1 MGQIV
6 SEQETNPNKPTNKP
20 KCNAMT
26 LRLVLAALA
35 LSLLAACNQVA
46 GAGTGAG
53 RAATAETATL
63 TGAGAACW
71 ASDRIPA
78 MERMVYDERVLREA
92 ERDQTG
98 RILREAVVERTPRRL
113 VERAAE
119 ERLFAVPCPDQLTPD
134 LIAALQRALMV
145 RGHFDGSATG
155 VLDTATRAAVRD
167 FQRPQGLDSD
177 ILSLDA
183 AWQLGLIAMPRAG
196 L

>member
-1 MGQIV
+1 
-6 SEQETNPNKPTNKP
+6 
-20 KCNAMT
+20 MT

-35 LSLLAACNQVA
+35 LSLLAACNQ
-46 GAGTGAG
+46 GAGAG

-63 TGAGAACW
+63 TRAGAACW

-78 MERMVYDERVLREA
+78 LERTVYDERILREA

-119 ERLFAVPCPDQLTPD
+119 ERLFAVPCPDQMTPD
-134 LIAALQRALMV
+134 LIAALQRALRV
-145 RGHFDGSATG
+145 RGLFDGSANG
-155 VLDTATRAAVRD
+155 VLDAATRAAVRD

-183 AWQLGLIAMPRAG
+183 AWQLGLIAMPRAAF
-196 L
+196 